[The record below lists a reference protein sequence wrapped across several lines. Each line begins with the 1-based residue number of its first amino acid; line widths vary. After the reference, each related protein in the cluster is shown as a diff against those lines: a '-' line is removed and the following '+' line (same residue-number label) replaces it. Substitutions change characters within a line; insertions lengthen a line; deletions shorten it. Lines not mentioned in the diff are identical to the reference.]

1 MPTVFYTFYDSEGLS
16 IPEVNAFEHELGRKL
31 LSLGLG
37 KLYSL
42 SMSPES
48 LEQLLLM
55 DAAGKPSLPD
65 HPEIHFNI
73 THCPGLAAC
82 AFHDGPIGIDAE
94 LPGYFA
100 EVLTGKALTASEKE
114 FLDMQSSSPSLR
126 DEWFYRF
133 WTLKE
138 AYVKMTGSGVDTD
151 LKAFSFSFKE
161 GDSKD
166 KLTVTCSEPEI
177 LCFQKVLWSGH
188 VISMCIRNDRPCFT
202 EIYHIVL

>member
-1 MPTVFYTFYDSEGLS
+1 MPAVFFTFYDSKGLS
-16 IPEVNAFEHELGRKL
+16 IPETSALEHELGRKL

-37 KLYSL
+37 KLYGITL
-42 SMSPES
+42 QADH
-48 LEQLLLM
+48 LEQLLLK

-82 AFHDGPIGIDAE
+82 AFHDTPIGIDAE
-94 LPGYFA
+94 LPDYFA
-100 EVLTGKALTASEKE
+100 EVLIGRALTPSEKE
-114 FLDMQSSSPSLR
+114 FLEMHSSSPALR

-151 LKAFSFSFKE
+151 LKAFSFSFNE
-161 GDSKD
+161 GDHNER
-166 KLTVTCSEPEI
+166 LTVTCSDPEVI
-177 LCFQKVLWSGH
+177 CFQKQLWSGH
-188 VISMCIRNDRPCFT
+188 IISTCIRNDRPCFT
-202 EIYHIVL
+202 ELYHIVL

>member
-1 MPTVFYTFYDSEGLS
+1 MPAVFYTFYDTEGLS
-16 IPEVNAFEHELGRKL
+16 IPETATREHELGLKL

-42 SMSPES
+42 SMSPDD
-48 LEQLLLM
+48 LEQLLQM

-73 THCPGLAAC
+73 THCPGLVAC
-82 AFHDGPIGIDAE
+82 AFHDKPIGIDAE

-100 EVLTGKALTASEKE
+100 EVLIGKALTASEKDY
-114 FLDMQSSSPSLR
+114 LDMQSSSADLR
-126 DEWFYRF
+126 EEWFYRF

-151 LKAFSFSFKE
+151 LKAFSFSFDE
-161 GDSKD
+161 GDSHERSAVK
-166 KLTVTCSEPEI
+166 CSDPEV

-188 VISMCIRNDRPCFT
+188 IISMCIRNDRPCFN
-202 EIYHIVL
+202 ELYHIVL